1 MPHFTEEN
9 REFWDSWESEKNN
22 VLEAKIRNAKREGWH
37 TIRVWDCELTGDKA
51 YDTVQRIEKELRVN
65 QSRGRHKE
73 YN

>member
-1 MPHFTEEN
+1 M
-9 REFWDSWESEKNN
+9 
-22 VLEAKIRNAKREGWH
+22 LEAKIRNAKREGWH